1 MREQKRQVERYK
13 QKIDTELER
22 QAYREKKTDR
32 VRGYRLRERD
42 RVRRKA
48 DRQSEN
54 KKRQTE

>member
-22 QAYREKKTDR
+22 QAYREKRTDR

-42 RVRRKA
+42 RVRRKG
-48 DRQSEN
+48 DRHSEN
-54 KKRQTE
+54 KERQTE